1 MSDTILK
8 NIKYE
13 NTKAILTAITLS
25 KSTTRAEI
33 SEKTGLSLV
42 TVGKIAESLIESGII
57 SQVLE
62 PKPHAG
68 RRAGSLSVNEDI
80 FLVMV
85 DVCSYKFIVTLYN
98 LRMEQISMQRY
109 YYQTDISFAENV
121 DNILG
126 QILEHLLTNYE
137 IANCLAIGVSVV
149 GAYNKS
155 KDVAENTHY
164 PETSSVN
171 IRAKFSEYFPNTDI
185 IVNSATNAAAEYNA
199 TKVLGYKEKGIIYWY
214 LSHEF
219 ILGAYILNGN
229 ILSGRDGKASDF
241 GAMLRFDG
249 LTLEDKVKMSKN
261 AEACADEIAFA
272 LYNTIKLMNPH
283 TVILE
288 VDDIHP
294 TDDFIVLVRDLLTK
308 KYRLK
313 ENEIPDIISSL
324 KKGNSAHQGLAME
337 IRHNWLVKE
346 FN

>member
-1 MSDTILK
+1 MSDSILK

-42 TVGKIAESLIESGII
+42 TVGKIAESLIGSGLV

-62 PKPHAG
+62 VKPHAG
-68 RRAGSLSVNEDI
+68 RRAGSLSVNENM
-80 FLVMV
+80 FVVMV

-121 DNILG
+121 DNILT
-126 QILEHLLTNYE
+126 QLLEYLLANYD
-137 IANCLAIGVSVV
+137 ITNCLAIGVSVV
-149 GAYNKS
+149 GAYNKI
-155 KDVAENTHY
+155 KDIAENAQY

-171 IRAKFSEYFPNTDI
+171 IRAKFAEYFPDTDI
-185 IVNSATNAAAEYNA
+185 IINSATNAAAEYNA
-199 TKVLGYKEKGIIYWY
+199 TKVSGYTEKGIIYWY
-214 LSHEF
+214 LSYEF
-219 ILGAYILNGN
+219 ILGAYVLNGN
-229 ILSGRDGKASDF
+229 ILSGRDGKVSDF

-249 LTLEDKVKMSKN
+249 LTLEEKIKMSKDP
-261 AEACADEIAFA
+261 ETCADEIAIA
-272 LYNTIKLMNPH
+272 LFNAIKLMNPH
-283 TVILE
+283 TVIME
-288 VDDIHP
+288 VDAIHP
-294 TDDFIVLVRDLLTK
+294 TDEFIELIRDLLTK

-337 IRHNWLVKE
+337 IRHNWLVKQ
-346 FN
+346 F

>member
-13 NTKAILTAITLS
+13 NTTAILTAITNS
-25 KSTTRAEI
+25 KATTRAEI

-42 TVGKIAESLIESGII
+42 TVGKIAESLIESGMI

-68 RRAGSLSVNEDI
+68 RRAGSLSVNEKM

-109 YYQTDISFAENV
+109 YYQTDITFAENV
-121 DNILG
+121 DNILE
-126 QILEHLLTNYE
+126 QILEYLIANYE
-137 IANCLAIGVSVV
+137 ISNCLAIGVSVV

-155 KDVAENTHY
+155 KDVAENAQF

-171 IRAKFSEYFPNTDI
+171 IHAKFTEYFPGTDI

-199 TKVLGYKEKGIIYWY
+199 TIVSGYKEKGIIYWY
-214 LSHEF
+214 LSYEF
-219 ILGAYILNGN
+219 TLGAYILNGN
-229 ILSGRDGKASDF
+229 ILSGRDGKVSDF

-249 LTLEDKVKMSKN
+249 LTLADKIKMSKDP
-261 AEACADEIAFA
+261 ESCADEIAFA

-288 VDDIHP
+288 VDAIHP
-294 TDDFIVLVRDLLTK
+294 TDDFITLIKDLLTK

-313 ENEIPDIISSL
+313 ENDIPDIISSL
-324 KKGNSAHQGLAME
+324 KKGNSAHHGLAME
-337 IRHNWLVKE
+337 IRHNWLIKN
-346 FN
+346 FG